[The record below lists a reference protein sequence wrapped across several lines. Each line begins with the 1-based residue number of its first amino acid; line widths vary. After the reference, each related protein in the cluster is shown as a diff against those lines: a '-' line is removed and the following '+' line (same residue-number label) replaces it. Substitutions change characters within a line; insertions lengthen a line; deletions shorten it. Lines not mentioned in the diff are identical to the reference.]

1 MCVHTCVLYSQTPF
15 LRTYAPQLDQ
25 KQSYAFQIERF
36 KSDHGVGVVREMEG
50 EDAAG
55 SVPPLGYASVALPF
69 LCLAAG
75 AAAAAAVNAAEK
87 VFTKKS
93 TS

>member
-1 MCVHTCVLYSQTPF
+1 M
-15 LRTYAPQLDQ
+15 
-25 KQSYAFQIERF
+25 
-36 KSDHGVGVVREMEG
+36 VREIEG

-75 AAAAAAVNAAEK
+75 AAAAAAANVAER
-87 VFTKKS
+87 VFTKKKS
-93 TS
+93 